1 MSAEFWAG
9 FLSASVSWLSIYF
22 LAVVIWA
29 VRDAMRVDELPNVEA
44 VNDRGGVMTKP
55 NYVHSHTW
63 QDPA

>member
-29 VRDAMRVDELPNVEA
+29 VRDAMRVAELPSVGT
-44 VNDRGGVMTKP
+44 VNDQTKS

-63 QDPA
+63 QDPT